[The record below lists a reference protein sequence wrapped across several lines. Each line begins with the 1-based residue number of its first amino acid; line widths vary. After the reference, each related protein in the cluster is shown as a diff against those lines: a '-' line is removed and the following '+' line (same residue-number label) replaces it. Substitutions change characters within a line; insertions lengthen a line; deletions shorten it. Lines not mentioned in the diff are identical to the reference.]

1 MIDELLEKV
10 THSYKDYTRQFDS
23 KEEQMSNLLFLQTCN
38 KVKVVQDIQSW
49 KANTDAASVSRAKP
63 NSIKSGSSKFS
74 RKLKLS
80 KSSHNSC
87 RTMDDVIKNRT
98 KLATLQERVQ
108 HFEKEAN
115 RAGVRPYT
123 IGKGDSNRKS
133 N

>member
-23 KEEQMSNLLFLQTCN
+23 KEEQMSNLLFLQTFN

-63 NSIKSGSSKFS
+63 NSIKSGSSKLS

-80 KSSHNSC
+80 KSSHN
-87 RTMDDVIKNRT
+87 
-98 KLATLQERVQ
+98 
-108 HFEKEAN
+108 
-115 RAGVRPYT
+115 
-123 IGKGDSNRKS
+123 
-133 N
+133 